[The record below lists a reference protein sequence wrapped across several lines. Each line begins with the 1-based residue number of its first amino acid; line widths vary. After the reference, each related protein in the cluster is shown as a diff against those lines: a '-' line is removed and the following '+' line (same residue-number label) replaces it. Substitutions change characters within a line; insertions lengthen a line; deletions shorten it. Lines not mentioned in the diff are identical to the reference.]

1 MNDRLAFRP
10 AARLALVVA
19 AIALLPGCFQKTEP
33 WEKIGGR
40 YDSGNWF
47 GARFALDLPNDWMM
61 RNFVEN
67 GLVAT
72 RDGFNLQTIK
82 VRKIK
87 FGEDLP
93 HTKKKISKAMVP
105 QELAEV
111 LLDDLRTDGTVNAL
125 KVLETRPATISGQKG
140 FRTTV
145 AFKDEHGLRFKAVLC
160 GVMAE
165 DRAWQV
171 SYVAPTRHYFER
183 DLPAF
188 DAALASMRIW

>member
-1 MNDRLAFRP
+1 MKTRIAPVLGALATSFL
-10 AARLALVVA
+10 LA
-19 AIALLPGCFQKTEP
+19 GCFPKTTP
-33 WEKIGGR
+33 WEPIWGS

-47 GARFALDLPNDWMM
+47 GARFALDLPPDWMKL
-61 RNFVEN
+61 NFVEN

-72 RDGFNLQTIK
+72 RDGFNLQAIK

-87 FGEDLP
+87 FGDDLP
-93 HTKKKISKAMVP
+93 HTKKKISKGMAP

-111 LLDDLRTDGTVNAL
+111 LLDDVRSDGTANAL
-125 KVLETRPATISGQKG
+125 KVIETRPLAISGQRG

-145 AFKDEHGLRFKAVLC
+145 AFRDSYGLTHKAVLC

-165 DRAWQV
+165 GRAWQIT
-171 SYVAPTRHYFER
+171 YVAPARHYFDA
-183 DLPAF
+183 DLATF

>member
-1 MNDRLAFRP
+1 VKTRVAPR
-10 AARLALVVA
+10 LVVLA
-19 AIALLPGCFQKTEP
+19 ATCALLTGCFRKTTP
-33 WEKIGGR
+33 WDPIDGH

-47 GARFALDLPNDWMM
+47 GARFALDLPPDWMM
-61 RNFVEN
+61 MNFVKN

-72 RDGFNLQTIK
+72 RDGFNLQSVK

-93 HTKKKISKAMVP
+93 HTKKKISQGMTP
-105 QELAEV
+105 QDLAEV
-111 LLDDLRTDGTVNAL
+111 LLDDMRSDGSVNAL
-125 KVLETRPATISGQKG
+125 KVLETRPLTISGQKG

-145 AFKDEHGLRFKAVLC
+145 AFKGSYGLRYKAVLC

-165 DRAWQV
+165 GRSWQIT
-171 SYVAPTRHYFER
+171 YAAPARYYFDR
-183 DLPAF
+183 DLAAF

>member
-1 MNDRLAFRP
+1 MKTRVAPRLAV
-10 AARLALVVA
+10 LVA
-19 AIALLPGCFQKTEP
+19 ACALLPGCFQKTTP
-33 WEKIGGR
+33 WDPIGGR

-47 GARFALDLPNDWMM
+47 GARFALDLPRDWMM
-61 RNFVEN
+61 MNFVED

-72 RDGFNLQTIK
+72 RDGFNLQAVK

-93 HTKKKISKAMVP
+93 HTKKKISKSMAP

-111 LLDDLRTDGTVNAL
+111 LLDDLRSDGTANAL
-125 KVLETRPATISGQKG
+125 KVLETRPVTISGQKG

-145 AFKDEHGLRFKAVLC
+145 AFKGSYGLRYKAVLC

-165 DRAWQV
+165 GRAWQIT
-171 SYVAPTRHYFER
+171 YAAPARYYFER
-183 DLPAF
+183 DLAAF
-188 DAALASMRIW
+188 DSALTSMRIW